1 MQRVVPAL
9 RVKSFDKSMEF
20 YSRLGFVKEWV
31 HQFEPGFPLFAS
43 ITKDGM
49 EINLTEHTGDCQ
61 FGGLIHFYIPDVD
74 GYFEQI
80 RHNGISVERPPE
92 NSLGP
97 DLRDMAVVDPD
108 GNRLRFLTR
117 AAVVQSK

>member
-9 RVKSFDKSMEF
+9 RVKSFPTSMEF

-31 HQFEPGFPLFAS
+31 HQFEPGLPVFAS
-43 ITKDGM
+43 IGRDGM
-49 EINLTEHTGDCQ
+49 EINLTEHSGDCQ

-74 GYFEQI
+74 SYYKQI
-80 RHNGISVERPPE
+80 RENGIPVEQPPT

-97 DLRDMAVVDPD
+97 DLRDMVVVDPD
-108 GNRLRFLTR
+108 GNRLLFLTR
-117 AAVVQSK
+117 SSEPAAK